1 MAGKKIYEKKSI
13 GEQVADKKENVKKSV
28 KSALTERQEYEIIIK
43 HVNGS
48 TRTELA
54 EEYKVSEGR
63 IEKLIKSP
71 IYKQVIKD
79 RAKAIAKV
87 TRRAFSRH
95 DLDFMAMVDMYFKQA
110 MDPKVVKKSGLGTL
124 FGVLETVSRRFE
136 NIERAEI
143 ENRKAKIELLRLATE
158 LKYMKKQV
166 IEAEAE
172 EIEGTERKQEPSI
185 IGNFIKEL
193 RQQATPDLDKRRE
206 DEPVEGK
213 QE

>member
-1 MAGKKIYEKKSI
+1 MAGKKIYEKKPI
-13 GEQVADKKENVKKSV
+13 GEQVEENLKNGKKSV

-71 IYKQVIKD
+71 IYKQVLKD

-110 MDPKVVKKSGLGTL
+110 LDPKVVKKSGLGTL

-143 ENRKAKIELLRLATE
+143 ESRKAKIELLRLATE

-166 IEAEAE
+166 IEAEVE
-172 EIEGTERKQEPSI
+172 ELEGEKRGQEPSI
-185 IGNFIKEL
+185 IGNFIEEL
-193 RQQATPDLDKRRE
+193 RKQATPNLDKGR
-206 DEPVEGK
+206 DEVKE
-213 QE
+213 